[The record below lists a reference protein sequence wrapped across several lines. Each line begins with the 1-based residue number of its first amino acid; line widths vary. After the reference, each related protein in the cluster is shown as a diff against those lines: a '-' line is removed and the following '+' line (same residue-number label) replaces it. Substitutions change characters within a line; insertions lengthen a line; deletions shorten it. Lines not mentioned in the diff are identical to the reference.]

1 MRVTEANNYVEY
13 RNSIAY
19 EYISFFE
26 DLGYLIILIPNN
38 SVYIE
43 KYFDNNIELVVLS
56 GGNNVN
62 PVLYESKDIL
72 NDVYQ
77 DRDNIEYK
85 LLLQSLE
92 SKIKVLGI
100 CRGFHFINVYYGGS
114 LSHGVQNHVNKNHI
128 LISEY
133 NILKNQVTNS
143 FHNQAIKQENIADE
157 LEVLV

>member
-62 PVLYESKDIL
+62 PVIY
-72 NDVYQ
+72 
-77 DRDNIEYK
+77 
-85 LLLQSLE
+85 
-92 SKIKVLGI
+92 
-100 CRGFHFINVYYGGS
+100 
-114 LSHGVQNHVNKNHI
+114 
-128 LISEY
+128 
-133 NILKNQVTNS
+133 
-143 FHNQAIKQENIADE
+143 
-157 LEVLV
+157 